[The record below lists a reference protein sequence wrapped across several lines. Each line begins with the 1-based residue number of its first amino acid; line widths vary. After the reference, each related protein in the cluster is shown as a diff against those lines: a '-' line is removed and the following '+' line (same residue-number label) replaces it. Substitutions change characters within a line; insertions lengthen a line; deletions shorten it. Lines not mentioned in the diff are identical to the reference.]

1 MDQFVVDEEDDD
13 ELEAQLDV
21 TSAAQSMYAGND
33 DDDDDAQL
41 GWFGKKIKKGFKKF
55 GKHVKKGVKHFK
67 KHAKKHAKHVGKHVK
82 KGIGELSKRAK
93 DTWKQAD
100 EWHEKVKNEIKQ
112 FDKLVDK
119 AQTLVGEIKNA
130 GEYIEDAFNDIG
142 KMFTDLNQMVSPGAE
157 AEVAVGSE
165 LGGKNKLAELKD
177 KFVDFVKEVPGTMK
191 REMEK
196 LCDSLMPVD
205 GEVLSK
211 NINGVVKGAFSASA
225 SMGSASRRGESGEI
239 PHFLAEFQPA
249 AAAERF
255 RRVLHDEREA
265 RIAGREYLAPDRIV
279 QPPIVEEAE
288 LGKGFCVPM
297 PPFLDLLPDST
308 PTPQHVIPEWPEK
321 LSAPE
326 WTEALGDFSMYFP
339 KEDRYWDLCMGPTEF
354 KLPSSLGNSLVNGF
368 KGALKPVC
376 MHAYDSVE
384 KVVTSL
390 NKPVKETIDVIEKK
404 AKQALEFAKKVKSK
418 LDAFK
423 SKLSGRRLLAD
434 ADIDDEEFK
443 QLVNEV
449 EAARAAHAE
458 IYALI
463 DELEHLDA
471 SAIRDVEDAAK
482 LATSRVYAQLLEH
495 RTMWNPA
502 AGHSFELSHHK
513 APAPSPASSALG
525 HNAGKRSGCAHL
537 VPANATDYQRAIADL
552 GGCADAVKNTASTAG
567 GIFKSA
573 LTKMGEAFEKVTKFL
588 KQVSLGFFVETN
600 TGLSFVV
607 HSEGGK
613 FKQGDILEGKSD
625 PIEINSEI
633 ALFYGFSIKVNF
645 LLTFTMPYYVTA
657 DMEGDIKF
665 NLDVTGAGFEVGL
678 AEGEPFVKFKE
689 PKVKF
694 VNSNAATAAAHLQ
707 LGMNAGVESNVQVC
721 FGGKICSGPAV
732 ELGQSMYAG
741 IDTVVSSKTADFE
754 QDKCNPREFELAAR
768 FVEWDYP
775 DKTKDECTIPD
786 GKDGQLAG
794 IGAYV
799 QVPAPVF
806 NIGIMNEYP
815 AAVDIVPKYVS
826 IYAHEGDAVFM
837 KEVKHECT
845 LMLLED

>member
-1 MDQFVVDEEDDD
+1 MYAGHDDDD
-13 ELEAQLDV
+13 E
-21 TSAAQSMYAGND
+21 
-33 DDDDDAQL
+33 DAEL
-41 GWFGKKIKKGFKKF
+41 GWFGKKIAKGIKKGFKHVKKHGKKF
-55 GKHVKKGVKHFK
+55 GKHVKKHAKKGL
-67 KHAKKHAKHVGKHVK
+67 KHAKKGLNYLK
-82 KGIGELSKRAK
+82 KQAT

-100 EWHEKVKNEIKQ
+100 EWHEKVKNEIKE
-112 FDKLVDK
+112 FDTLVSKAKTLVD
-119 AQTLVGEIKNA
+119 EIKNA
-130 GEYIEDAFNDIG
+130 KDYIEDAFDDIG
-142 KMFTDLNQMVSPGAE
+142 KMFTDLNQMVAPGAE
-157 AEVAVGSE
+157 AEVAAGSE
-165 LGGKNKLAELKD
+165 LGGGNKLTQLKD

-196 LCDSLMPVD
+196 LCDSLMPVE
-205 GEVLSK
+205 GEALSD
-211 NINGVVKGAFSASA
+211 NINGVIKGAFSASA
-225 SMGSASRRGESGEI
+225 SMGSASRHGESGEI
-239 PHFLAEFQPA
+239 PPLLGRIPT
-249 AAAERF
+249 
-255 RRVLHDEREA
+255 RRRRRAVPKGAPRRTGGEDRRSRVSRA
-265 RIAGREYLAPDRIV
+265 RPNRTTPDRRRGGAR
-279 QPPIVEEAE
+279 E
-288 LGKGFCVPM
+288 GFLRAHA
-297 PPFLDLLPDST
+297 PFLDLLPDTT

-321 LSAPE
+321 LSQPE

-354 KLPSSLGNSLVNGF
+354 KLPSSLGTSLVNGF
-368 KGALKPVC
+368 KSALKPVC

-384 KVVTSL
+384 QVVKGTDKVV
-390 NKPVKETIDVIEKK
+390 KEAIGVIEKK
-404 AKQALEFAKKVKSK
+404 GKQALEFTKKVKSK
-418 LDAFK
+418 LEGFK

-443 QLVNEV
+443 QLVYEV
-449 EAARAAHAE
+449 ETARAAHAE

-471 SAIRDVEDAAK
+471 SVIRDVEDAAK
-482 LATSRVYAQLLEH
+482 LATSRVLAQLLEH

-537 VPANATDYQRAIADL
+537 VPADATDHQRAIADL
-552 GGCADAVKNTASTAG
+552 GGCVDELKNSASTAG

-573 LTKMGEAFEKVTKFL
+573 LNKMGEAFEKVTDFL

-613 FKQGDILEGKSD
+613 FKQGDVLEGKSN

-633 ALFYGFSIKVNF
+633 ALFYGFSVKVNF
-645 LLTFTMPYYVTA
+645 VLTFSMPYYVTA

-665 NLDVTGAGFEVGL
+665 DLDVTGTGFEVGL
-678 AEGEPFVKFKE
+678 AEGKPFVNFKE

-707 LGMNAGVESNVQVC
+707 LGMSAGVESNVQVC

-732 ELGQSMYAG
+732 ELGQSVYAG
-741 IDTVVSSKTADFE
+741 IDTVASSKTADFE
-754 QDKCNPREFELAAR
+754 QDKCNPREFELSAR

-775 DKTKDECTIPD
+775 DNTKGECTIPD

-794 IGAYV
+794 MGAYV

-815 AAVDIVPKYVS
+815 AAVDLLPKYVS
-826 IYAHEGDAVFM
+826 IYAHEGDDVLM
-837 KEVKHECT
+837 KEVKHECS
-845 LMLLED
+845 LMMLED